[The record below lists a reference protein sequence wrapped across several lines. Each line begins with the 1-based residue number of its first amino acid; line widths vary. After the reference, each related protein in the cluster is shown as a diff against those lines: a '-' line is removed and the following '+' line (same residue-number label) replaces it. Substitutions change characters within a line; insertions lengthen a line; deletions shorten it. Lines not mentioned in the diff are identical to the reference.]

1 MPHLTCLYPVSCNR
15 HNRCP
20 SEPVECLLYQ
30 QTLDY
35 LFYFNWPLY
44 IPDWFWINV
53 KIKAWETVFQRP
65 VKTASLPLKSLWK
78 IKLLLK
84 KEGKALPWQAYWG
97 NIYEDPFYKRGSKKR
112 KFCSIT
118 NWDVVEK
125 SFLKTSWHHRSSALF
140 CCSFGPHQ
148 PRALYGAA
156 FMSFLVGIS
165 HLFNPSR
172 EVWVCL
178 IS

>member
-1 MPHLTCLYPVSCNR
+1 MSHLTCLYPVSCNR

-20 SEPVECLLYQ
+20 TEPMECLLHQ
-30 QTLDY
+30 QMLDY
-35 LFYFNWPLY
+35 LFYFDWPLS
-44 IPDWFWINV
+44 IPDWFWINL

-65 VKTASLPLKSLWK
+65 VKTTS
-78 IKLLLK
+78 LK
-84 KEGKALPWQAYWG
+84 KEGKAMPWQAYWG
-97 NIYEDPFYKRGSKKR
+97 SIYEDPFYKRGSKKR

-125 SFLKTSWHHRSSALF
+125 PFLKTSWHHRSFAFF

-148 PRALYGAA
+148 LRALYGAA
-156 FMSFLVGIS
+156 FMSFLVAIS

-172 EVWVCL
+172 EVRVYL